1 MKRVVVM
8 RRRNELYDNER
19 QREANRN
26 ISFSESN
33 AVTGFT
39 MKGMGILIILVV
51 IGYFIKNIVS

>member
-1 MKRVVVM
+1 MKRVIVM
-8 RRRNELYDNER
+8 RRRHEFYDNDR

-26 ISFSESN
+26 ISSSESN

-51 IGYFIKNIVS
+51 IGYFIKSIVS

>member
-1 MKRVVVM
+1 M